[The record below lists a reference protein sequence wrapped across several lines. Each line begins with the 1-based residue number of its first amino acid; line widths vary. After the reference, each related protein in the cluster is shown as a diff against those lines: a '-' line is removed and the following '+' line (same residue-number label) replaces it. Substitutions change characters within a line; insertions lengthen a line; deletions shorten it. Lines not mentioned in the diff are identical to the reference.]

1 MRPCA
6 TNTEDSSD
14 AEAIGQMHKTLGFDA
29 DDRGATSIE
38 YGLIAR
44 ALSIGIIWGLSSLSD
59 SFDDSMNDISGA
71 LEKRV
76 AGSASNGH
84 KGADPS
90 IFKSTNVFLK
100 R

>member
-1 MRPCA
+1 MLRR
-6 TNTEDSSD
+6 
-14 AEAIGQMHKTLGFDA
+14 LGRCIRHSGFGA

-38 YGLIAR
+38 YGLIAG

-59 SFDDSMNDISGA
+59 RFDDSMTDVSGA

-76 AGSASNGH
+76 AGSGSNGH

-90 IFKSTNVFLK
+90 IFKSTNVFVK